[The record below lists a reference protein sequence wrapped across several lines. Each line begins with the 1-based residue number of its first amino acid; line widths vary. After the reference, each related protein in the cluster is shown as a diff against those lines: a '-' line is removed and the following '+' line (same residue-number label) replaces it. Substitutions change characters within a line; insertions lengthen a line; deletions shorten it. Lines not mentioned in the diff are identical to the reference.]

1 MGDLVSTSF
10 MVLLLYTW
18 CCESAGTSDLPNEAI
33 NEQLLTTRT
42 KFGNLDKHF
51 SGLGAE
57 ALYFWALND
66 YRWLPSFS
74 MYLQVKCRSV
84 I

>member
-57 ALYFWALND
+57 ALYFWPLMITGD
-66 YRWLPSFS
+66 CPRFPCISKS
-74 MYLQVKCRSV
+74 SV
-84 I
+84 DQ